1 MQSNSHLKQPSEF
14 PELYTTE
21 EVAKIFKVS
30 IRTIQNWRD
39 KGQINFSQINT
50 VIVYQKKDI
59 EELLQKS
66 YVKGN
71 AWKL

>member
-1 MQSNSHLKQPSEF
+1 MDSNSITSTNSPM
-14 PELYTTE
+14 LYTTE

-59 EELLQKS
+59 DELLEKS
-66 YVKGN
+66 YVKGKG
-71 AWKL
+71 WKS

>member
-1 MQSNSHLKQPSEF
+1 MNSNSQLTQQAQA

-50 VIVYQKKDI
+50 VIVYHKKDI
-59 EELLQKS
+59 DELLEKS
-66 YVKGN
+66 YVKGS
-71 AWKL
+71 AWK